1 MKKFFTMILVAA
13 ALMSLFAGCTTTQI
27 TGGTTRILTDGAGRQ
42 VEVPEKV
49 NSVVC
54 VGVGALR
61 YTCYIGAQDLVI
73 GVEDYEVK
81 EGMTRLYQYVNF
93 EKFKG
98 LPVIGTNGVPYTE
111 EIITLAPDVIV
122 MSKYASVEADDL
134 QSKTG
139 TPVVVVPGS
148 DTTLDQDAFDT
159 IRILGQLYG
168 KETRANELT
177 GYLNGI
183 EQDLTN
189 RTKDIPEESKPSV
202 YVGGVS
208 FKGHHGFEGTEAF
221 YGPFALIGAKN
232 LADTTGQ
239 KGAFNI
245 DLEQVL
251 SWDPDIIFVD
261 FNGLNLINEDY
272 AKNPDF
278 YNALTAVQEG
288 KVYSQIS
295 FRSSASNLETALAD
309 AYYAA
314 CVMYPQ
320 QFQDIDPVVKAQEI
334 FEMLLGAN
342 PYADLKEA
350 GYEFRPIEI
359 GK

>member
-1 MKKFFTMILVAA
+1 MKKILAMILVAA

-27 TGGTTRILTDGAGRQ
+27 SNGTTRVITDGAGRQ
-42 VEVPEKV
+42 VEVPETVK
-49 NSVVC
+49 SVVC

-61 YTCYIGAQDLVI
+61 YTCYVGAQDLVI

-93 EKFKG
+93 EKFKN
-98 LPVIGTNGVPYTE
+98 LPVIGTNGNPYTE
-111 EIITLAPDVIV
+111 EIINLSPDVIV
-122 MSKYASVEADDL
+122 MSKSASVEADDL
-134 QSKTG
+134 QKKTG

-168 KETRANELT
+168 KEDRANELAN
-177 GYLNGI
+177 YLNSI
-183 EQDLTN
+183 AKDLSD
-189 RTKDIPEESKPSV
+189 RTKDIPDSEKPSV

-208 FKGHHGFEGTEAF
+208 FKGHHGFEGTEAG
-221 YGPFALIGAKN
+221 YGPFSLIGAKN

-239 KGAFNI
+239 NGAFNI

-261 FNGLNLINEDY
+261 FNGLNIIKEDY

-314 CVMYPQ
+314 CVMYPE
-320 QFQDIDPVVKAQEI
+320 QFQDIDPVAKAQEI